1 MADNTICQ
9 YRYTYPEWFGIYM
22 LRRATT
28 LRMILLKCLG
38 YKSVALAV
46 PVEDEAGEEAVLLC
60 LSLQD
65 LLLVAVE

>member
-1 MADNTICQ
+1 
-9 YRYTYPEWFGIYM
+9 M

-46 PVEDEAGEEAVLLC
+46 PVEDETDEEAVLLC